1 MIQPGFNFKKRVR
14 RGGLVRVLTIH
25 IVNFN
30 NAFKGNLIAE
40 TSKCMTVLSTAGNQC
55 LINKKVSNYAMAPN
69 EENVDTYI
77 N

>member
-1 MIQPGFNFKKRVR
+1 MIQPGVNFKKRVR
-14 RGGLVRVLTIH
+14 RGGLVRVLTIN

-30 NAFKGNLIAE
+30 NAGKRNLIAE
-40 TSKCMTVLSTAGNQC
+40 TSKCMIMLSTAGNQC

>member
-1 MIQPGFNFKKRVR
+1 MIQPGFNFKKRAR
-14 RGGLVRVLTIH
+14 RGGLVRVLTIN

-30 NAFKGNLIAE
+30 NAVKGNLIAE
-40 TSKCMTVLSTAGNQC
+40 TSKCMIMLSTAGNQC
-55 LINKKVSNYAMAPN
+55 QINKKVSNYAMAPN